1 MNRWTSNRLGFVN
14 DLLGRWG
21 IGLFWPGVLL
31 LALAVGGGL
40 IGLLAEQRSRYA
52 VGYVA
57 PQAIVARVAFRAVDP
72 SETEKRRGDARDR
85 EPAVYDLNQTYLDQ
99 VRDRLKALGRLGSDR
114 SITGIE
120 QIPLETRQVF
130 ALTPDVLDALRVFH
144 LTVKPGTGAMSSSDG
159 VISGGAG
166 GAGSA
171 GGGTGINI
179 GSAPASAW
187 DQLVDRLVEK
197 LAEVPV
203 LEGTQARMERD
214 PSQRAPKIITRLGPQ
229 RAVERYDHL
238 LLSMDEDLSVLRER
252 LQAMVIALGFP
263 RAVWSSLLTVVLSNP
278 APTHVFNFDETRRRK
293 ELAFEMEPVVERV
306 FSAQEVLIKAGKTL
320 TDFDVRALVEE
331 QRAYHA
337 RQSALEMWLRQC
349 SLAGLI
355 LVLGVGLWLYI
366 YHYNPRIALNPTR
379 GLALTGL
386 ILLCQGLALLFA
398 DWWPG
403 YALGSAAFATLLA
416 TIILAIAYDPRL
428 AVTAGCATALIVAL
442 TLHLSLGQTFVL
454 IVGAGV
460 AAALLDQVR
469 TRSKIL
475 TTGAWAGLAMSASAL
490 MVSLIDRPLD
500 SPEQWRAL
508 RLEAVVALAA
518 GVLTGLVVQGLLPA
532 IEKAFRV
539 TTAMTLKDLHDAA
552 HPLLRRLAQEAPGT
566 YQHSLRLADLAEAA
580 ADAIGCNSLL
590 CKVGAMYHDAGKLT
604 RPDHFVENQGDGPN
618 RHMSLSPMK
627 SGQVIISH
635 VADGVNLAR
644 QHKLPTVIRQMIESH
659 HGTTLVEYFY
669 HAARQQ
675 AEAKGQMIPPESD
688 YRYPGPKPLS
698 REAAILMLCDSIESA
713 ARAMVQ
719 PDAHKLEDLVHT
731 LAAKRQCDGQFD
743 QCNLTLSEFHKV
755 QEAIVR
761 TLTAMYHARIAY
773 PIEQARL
780 QQSTRQQTGDVG

>member
-1 MNRWTSNRLGFVN
+1 MNRRVSNLLKHVN
-14 DLLGRWG
+14 DLMGRSNV
-21 IGLFWPGVLL
+21 GLFWPGVLL
-31 LALAVGGGL
+31 LVLAMGGGL

-85 EPAVYDLNQTYLDQ
+85 EPAVYDLNQTYLEQ
-99 VRDRLKALGRLGSDR
+99 VRDRLKALGRLGADR

-130 ALTPDVLDALRVFH
+130 ALTPEVLDALRVFH
-144 LTVKPGTGAMSSSDG
+144 LTVKPGAGPMGASDG
-159 VISGGAG
+159 VMAG
-166 GAGSA
+166 GGGSA
-171 GGGTGINI
+171 GGGAGTNTATTQAG
-179 GSAPASAW
+179 AW
-187 DQLVDRLVEK
+187 DQLVDRLLEK

-203 LEGTQARMERD
+203 LEGAQARMERD
-214 PSQRAPKIITRLGPQ
+214 PAQRAPKIITRLGSQ
-229 RAVERYDHL
+229 RTVERYDHL
-238 LLSMDEDLSVLRER
+238 LLSVDEDVSVLRER

-263 RAVWSSLLTVVLSNP
+263 RAVWNSLLTVVLSKP
-278 APTHVFNFDETRRRK
+278 APTYVFNFDETRRRK
-293 ELAFEMEPVVERV
+293 ELAFEMEPAVERG

-337 RQSALEMWLRQC
+337 GQTALETWLRQC

-366 YHYNPRIALNPTR
+366 YHYNVRIALNPMR

-386 ILLCQGLALLFA
+386 ILLCQGLALLLA
-398 DWWPG
+398 DFWPG
-403 YALGSAAFATLLA
+403 YAVAAAAFATLLA

-428 AVTAGCATALIVAL
+428 AVTGGCATVLIVAV

-475 TTGAWAGLAMSASAL
+475 TTGGWAGLAMSACAL

-508 RLEAVVALAA
+508 RLEAIVALAA

-590 CKVGAMYHDAGKLT
+590 CKVGAMYHDVGKLT
-604 RPDHFVENQGDGPN
+604 RPDHFVENQGEGPN
-618 RHMSLSPMK
+618 RHLSLSPME
-627 SGQVIISH
+627 SGQVIIGH

-644 QHKLPTVIRQMIESH
+644 QHKLPTVIRHMIESH

-669 HAARQQ
+669 HATRQQ

-719 PDAHKLEDLVHT
+719 PDAHKLEDLVHN
-731 LAAKRQCDGQFD
+731 LAAKRQSDGQFD
-743 QCNLTLSEFHKV
+743 QCNLTLAEFHKA
-755 QEAIVR
+755 QDAIIR

-780 QQSTRQQTGDVG
+780 HQNQRQQAGDVG